1 MKIREVFKVHS
12 FSEDMKFEHIREQL
26 IQETKQK
33 IKQSVSE
40 DIIIIQA
47 ATTLETLTTTIN
59 TLTEKLRNWHE
70 LYNPEF
76 SHTTTDN
83 TLFVEA
89 LAHKKNRPEG
99 VMGGKL
105 DEKDITAL
113 QNFAKTIQ
121 QLLATQQDIT
131 TYIETKIKNNCPN
144 TATILGTT
152 LTAKLL
158 TLAGSLKKLAF
169 MPASTIQLLGAEKA
183 LFRHLKQGTK
193 IPKYG
198 IIALHPI
205 IQKVKHGKA
214 QSEFSSEWHR
224 KGAAR
229 MLANKIAIAARVDYF
244 KGAFIGDKLKQQ
256 LEQRFT

>member
-1 MKIREVFKVHS
+1 MN
-12 FSEDMKFEHIREQL
+12 FEQLREQL

-33 IKQSVSE
+33 IRESVGE
-40 DIIIIQA
+40 DTLIIQA
-47 ATTLETLTTTIN
+47 TTALETLTVTIN

-83 TLFVEA
+83 KIFVDS
-89 LAHKKNRPEG
+89 LANKKNAPEG
-99 VMGGKL
+99 TTGGKF
-105 DEKDITAL
+105 DEKDINAL

-121 QLLATQQDIT
+121 QLVATQQDIT
-131 TYIETKIKNNCPN
+131 THIETKIKNNCPN
-144 TATILGTT
+144 TSAILGIM

-158 TLAGSLKKLAF
+158 TLAGSLKKLAL

-205 IQKVKHGKA
+205 IQKIKHGK
-214 QSEFSSEWHR
+214 
-224 KGAAR
+224 AAR
-229 MLANKIAIAARVDYF
+229 MLADKIAIAARVDYF

-256 LEQRFT
+256 LEKRFQ